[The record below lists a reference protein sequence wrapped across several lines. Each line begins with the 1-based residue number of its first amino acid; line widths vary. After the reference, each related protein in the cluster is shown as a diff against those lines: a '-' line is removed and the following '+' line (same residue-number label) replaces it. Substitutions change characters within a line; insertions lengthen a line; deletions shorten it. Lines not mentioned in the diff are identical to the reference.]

1 MKNCYFSKI
10 CFSITLLLILVPY
23 ITVAQTPDQKKAVI
37 EQYDL
42 SKIRQLQSTLYE
54 KAKVDKEKALSTA
67 KANQWEVFKRNPDGS
82 VDELIGLFS
91 DGSPKYYSIQ
101 NVDAAI
107 STRANHVNSGGS
119 LGLNLNG
126 QGMVGGVWDGG
137 PTRVSHQEFG
147 GRMIVGDGTTE
158 LNGNSFHATHVT
170 GTVGA
175 AGIDINAK
183 GMAFQATVKTFD
195 WTQDEAEVLGEIQ
208 DGLLLSNHSY
218 GSRLFNVPS
227 WYAGAYTQDA
237 LEWDLIHYISPYYLM
252 VTAAGNDGNVDNENP
267 TTINY
272 DKLNGNKTAK
282 NNLVVANGQDAVIDS
297 NGNLISVNINSA
309 SSEGPTDDL
318 RIKPDITGNGTGV
331 YSTNSSGDN
340 DYTTLSG
347 TSMASPN
354 VMGTLLLLQQHHNSL
369 YQRFM
374 KSATLKG
381 VACHTA
387 DDAGNPGPDAVFGWG
402 LLNAKKA
409 ATAITNNGL
418 NTWISEEKLT
428 QNQVYTKTIKSI
440 SGQPLVATI
449 CWTDLPGIA
458 NTGNLNDPT
467 PAIVHDLDIRITQG
481 TSVFY
486 PWQLQADASLN
497 AIRTEDNFVDTVET
511 VTIDSTNGGDYT
523 ITVSHKG
530 TLQTNQ
536 QNYSLIIS
544 GIDSEFG
551 FVPLGYN
558 QTVCANENTSFLFA
572 FNTNSNENVTL
583 TAMNLPEGSVS
594 NFDQNVI
601 NSNGTFELI
610 FSDLLNVV
618 PGEYE
623 IGIVASTAT
632 ETEIRYVSLKVL
644 RADFGLIQPI
654 SPANGQTAVTAS
666 VNLSWEEDINAENY
680 LVEVATDVTFNT
692 IIWSENTENSTITIT
707 DLNSQTIY
715 YWRVKPSNRCG
726 EASEFTVSSF
736 QTGIFECGFLF
747 DATDFIDAT
756 IGNTA
761 NSEASVP
768 ILVNGGMTIADVN
781 VSLSISHT
789 WVQDLSIYLIGPP
802 EIGSPSV
809 ELFDEPCG
817 GQDDILATLDDSG
830 SLLSCGS
837 NPAISGTIKPN
848 QPLHELNGLLADGI
862 WTLFVIDKYNNDGGT
877 INAVSLSF
885 CNSENIENEINFINN
900 GVVTEINTTK
910 IILQNEINATTPLQ
924 EPNNHFY
931 TLLELPLLGSLNKD
945 NIPLTIG
952 DSFSQEDINLNRITY
967 DNSLSEAATDSF
979 KVNVLNASSAWLPN
993 IIIPITIENSLE
1005 LIENNFLDVVVYP
1018 NPSTGIISINWK
1030 DNLETFI
1037 NVIDLQGRIILTKKI
1052 NDSTT
1057 EINLNSF
1064 SEGIYLVSIQNE
1076 KTKVTKKIVLEK

>member
-1 MKNCYFSKI
+1 
-10 CFSITLLLILVPY
+10 
-23 ITVAQTPDQKKAVI
+23 
-37 EQYDL
+37 
-42 SKIRQLQSTLYE
+42 
-54 KAKVDKEKALSTA
+54 
-67 KANQWEVFKRNPDGS
+67 
-82 VDELIGLFS
+82 
-91 DGSPKYYSIQ
+91 
-101 NVDAAI
+101 
-107 STRANHVNSGGS
+107 
-119 LGLNLNG
+119 
-126 QGMVGGVWDGG
+126 
-137 PTRVSHQEFG
+137 
-147 GRMIVGDGTTE
+147 
-158 LNGNSFHATHVT
+158 
-170 GTVGA
+170 
-175 AGIDINAK
+175 
-183 GMAFQATVKTFD
+183 
-195 WTQDEAEVLGEIQ
+195 
-208 DGLLLSNHSY
+208 
-218 GSRLFNVPS
+218 
-227 WYAGAYTQDA
+227 
-237 LEWDLIHYISPYYLM
+237 
-252 VTAAGNDGNVDNENP
+252 
-267 TTINY
+267 
-272 DKLNGNKTAK
+272 
-282 NNLVVANGQDAVIDS
+282 
-297 NGNLISVNINSA
+297 
-309 SSEGPTDDL
+309 
-318 RIKPDITGNGTGV
+318 
-331 YSTNSSGDN
+331 
-340 DYTTLSG
+340 
-347 TSMASPN
+347 
-354 VMGTLLLLQQHHNSL
+354 
-369 YQRFM
+369 M

-497 AIRTEDNFVDTVET
+497 AIRTEDNFIDTVET

-837 NPAISGTIKPN
+837 NPAISGTIKPD